1 MPEVTPQRAA
11 NPAQMRSSLPQGPVR
26 RWIVQHDDSWL
37 FIVPYIGLAVVL
49 SIAISLF
56 WLVALVVAHF
66 VLEWVRQIYEAQNAG
81 DQPGFGGLLLR
92 VLWELK
98 LDLALIVFALVLA
111 VYMEM
116 ALGVVGLGAAGRS
129 GAMATAR
136 AVGRSGAMTTARV
149 GSRFAVLQRV
159 LRGVLLSLD
168 DAAQVAR
175 AILQRRGASP
185 PDEAATASASR
196 PLPDGRPG
204 LRVSWSKA
212 DYAILGFGTLS
223 LVLLMLAPVLTDHDV
238 RSLLLTLAKE
248 LHPTG
253 RVD

>member
-1 MPEVTPQRAA
+1 VPEVTPQRAA

-66 VLEWVRQIYEAQNAG
+66 ALEWVRQIYEAQNAG

-136 AVGRSGAMTTARV
+136 AVGRSGGHDHSARRK
-149 GSRFAVLQRV
+149 S
-159 LRGVLLSLD
+159 LRR
-168 DAAQVAR
+168 AAAG
-175 AILQRRGASP
+175 AARGAALVGRRRAGRARDP
-185 PDEAATASASR
+185 SAQ
-196 PLPDGRPG
+196 GRFSA
-204 LRVSWSKA
+204 R
-212 DYAILGFGTLS
+212 
-223 LVLLMLAPVLTDHDV
+223 
-238 RSLLLTLAKE
+238 
-248 LHPTG
+248 
-253 RVD
+253 

>member
-1 MPEVTPQRAA
+1 MPEVTSRRAA
-11 NPAQMRSSLPQGPVR
+11 NSAQIRSSLPQGPVR

-49 SIAISLF
+49 SITISLF
-56 WLVALVVAHF
+56 WLVALVAAHF
-66 VLEWVRQIYEAQNAG
+66 VLEWVRQIYEARSTG
-81 DQPGFGGLLLR
+81 DRPGFRGLLRR

-98 LDLALIVFALVLA
+98 LDLALIAFALVLT

-116 ALGVVGLGAAGRS
+116 ALGVVGLGAVGRS

-136 AVGRSGAMTTARV
+136 A

-185 PDEAATASASR
+185 PAEAATVRAPR
-196 PLPDGRPG
+196 PLPDREPG
-204 LRVSWSKA
+204 WRASWSKA
-212 DYAILGFGTLS
+212 DYAVLGFGMLC
-223 LVLLMLAPVLTDHDV
+223 LALLAVSPPAD
-238 RSLLLTLAKE
+238 R
-248 LHPTG
+248 P
-253 RVD
+253 